1 MSCAQRGSP
10 RSYGKDENMT
20 KRNQSMDKDLSP
32 EDVQAVIREIKRKAE
47 EEFQE
52 KLKHMTPEE
61 REEALEWAKYM
72 S

>member
-1 MSCAQRGSP
+1 MA
-10 RSYGKDENMT
+10 KH
-20 KRNQSMDKDLSP
+20 NQSMDKDISP
-32 EDVQAVIREIKRKAE
+32 EDIQAVIRGIKRKSE

-52 KLKHMTPEE
+52 ELKHMTPEK